1 MAILSDFD
9 FRSFKIKGFSKN
21 ALKINDF
28 DLRKREREMQE
39 RDRGNKERKRRKKE
53 RKKEK

>member
-1 MAILSDFD
+1 MAILSDLD

-28 DLRKREREMQE
+28 DLRKRERERDAGE
-39 RDRGNKERKRRKKE
+39 R
-53 RKKEK
+53 